1 MPSHRDGLQFAL
13 SVKSIFNKI
22 VDVKPN
28 EVRALW
34 LCFILFF
41 VVLAGYY
48 VIRPIRDNI
57 GATQFENLWWMFTV
71 VLVAMIVANALFS
84 MIVAR
89 MSRRKFIPIAYRF
102 FILNLIIFFVLMQFM
117 PPGKQPWVDGC
128 FFVWVSVFNLF
139 ATAVFW
145 GFMTDIFTNEQGKR
159 LFGFIAVGGSLGGML
174 GPIITASLVH
184 RVSTGVLLLI
194 CAGMLEIA
202 AQSVRF
208 FPAEFRPDNSKS
220 PEDTTA
226 EKPIGGK
233 FWDGVTHIC
242 KSPYLFGLFLFILL
256 YTLTSTWTYFQQ
268 SELTK
273 VGFADRAART
283 AFFAKLD
290 LSVNTLTLLLQ
301 IFLTGRLMK
310 FLGVTVTLL
319 FMPVLSLFGFAA
331 MGLVPVLAVL
341 AVFQVSRRASTFA
354 FMRPAREVLFTVLRR
369 EDKYKAKSFIDTFG
383 YRCGDQFGAW
393 SYGGMQAFG
402 LTLST
407 ISYIAVPAVGCW
419 CALGVWLGRK
429 QRALA
434 DAPAK
439 RDQAAPPRRAV
450 TQWPCRQIWK
460 RQVIRP
466 SESARPRP

>member
-1 MPSHRDGLQFAL
+1 VKRIFA
-13 SVKSIFNKI
+13 KI
-22 VDVKPN
+22 VDVRP
-28 EVRALW
+28 EEIRALW
-34 LCFILFF
+34 LGFIFFF

-48 VIRPIRDNI
+48 VIRPVRDNI

-71 VLVAMIVANALFS
+71 VLVAMIGANALFS

-89 MSRRKFIPIAYRF
+89 MSRRRFIPIAYRF

-117 PPGKQPWVDGC
+117 PPGKQRWVDGC

-145 GFMTDIFTNEQGKR
+145 GFMTDIFTSEQGKR
-159 LFGFIAVGGSLGGML
+159 LFGFIAVGGSLGGIL
-174 GPIITASLVH
+174 GPIITTSLVH
-184 RVSTGVLLLI
+184 HVSTGVLLLI

-208 FPAEFRPDNSKS
+208 FPSEFRPHDSKS
-220 PEDTTA
+220 AEEEAA

-242 KSPYLFGLFLFILL
+242 KSPYLFGLFVFILL
-256 YTLTSTWTYFQQ
+256 YTLTSTWAYFQQ
-268 SELTK
+268 AELTK
-273 VGFADRAART
+273 VGFVDRAART

-310 FLGVTVTLL
+310 FFGVTVTLL

-331 MGLVPVLAVL
+331 MGLAPVLTVL
-341 AVFQVSRRASTFA
+341 AVFQVVRRASTFA

-393 SYGGMQAFG
+393 SYGGMQALG
-402 LTLST
+402 LGLST
-407 ISYIAVPAVGCW
+407 ISYIAVPVVACW
-419 CALGVWLGRK
+419 CALGIWLGRK
-429 QRALA
+429 QRQLA
-434 DAPAK
+434 EAK
-439 RDQAAPPRRAV
+439 RDEAAPLIGAAAPEA
-450 TQWPCRQIWK
+450 
-460 RQVIRP
+460 
-466 SESARPRP
+466 A

>member
-1 MPSHRDGLQFAL
+1 MKKLL
-13 SVKSIFNKI
+13 TKV
-22 VDVKPN
+22 VDVKP
-28 EVRALW
+28 EEIRALW
-34 LCFILFF
+34 LGFVFFF

-48 VIRPIRDNI
+48 VIRPVRDNI
-57 GATQFENLWWMFTV
+57 GANFSENLWWMFTV
-71 VLVAMIVANALFS
+71 VLVTMIVANALFS

-89 MSRRKFIPIAYRF
+89 MSRRRFIPIAYRF
-102 FILNLIIFFVLMQFM
+102 FVLNLIIFFVLMQYV
-117 PPGKQPWVDGC
+117 PPGKRPWVDGC

-145 GFMTDIFTNEQGKR
+145 GFMTDLFTTEQGKR
-159 LFGFIAVGGSLGGML
+159 LFGFIAVGGSLGGIL
-174 GPIITASLVH
+174 GPIITTSLVH
-184 RVSTGVLLLI
+184 YVSTGVLLLI
-194 CAGMLEIA
+194 CAAMLEVA
-202 AQSVRF
+202 AQTMRF
-208 FPAEFRPDNSKS
+208 FPGEFRRGDAKS
-220 PEDTTA
+220 IDDTAAA

-233 FWDGVTHIC
+233 FWDGVAHIC
-242 KSPYLFGLFLFILL
+242 KSPYLFGLFVFILL

-273 VGFADRAART
+273 AGIADKAART

-301 IFLTGRLMK
+301 IFVTGRLMK

-331 MGLVPVLAVL
+331 MGLVPVLTVL
-341 AVFQVSRRASTFA
+341 AAFQVARRASTFA

-393 SYGGMQAFG
+393 SYGGMQG
-402 LTLST
+402 LGLSLST
-407 ISYIAVPAVGCW
+407 ISYIAVPVVAAW

-429 QRALA
+429 QRALT
-434 DAPAK
+434 DAQTK
-439 RDQAAPPRRAV
+439 HDRDVTVGDGAAPEPA
-450 TQWPCRQIWK
+450 
-460 RQVIRP
+460 
-466 SESARPRP
+466 

>member
-34 LCFILFF
+34 LGFILFF

-89 MSRRKFIPIAYRF
+89 MSLRRFIPIAYRF
-102 FILNLIIFFVLMQFM
+102 FILNLIIFFVLMQYM

-145 GFMTDIFTNEQGKR
+145 GFMTDLFTTEQGKR
-159 LFGFIAVGGSLGGML
+159 LFGFIAVGGSLGGIL

-184 RVSTGVLLLI
+184 YISTGFLLLI
-194 CAGMLEIA
+194 CAAMLEVA
-202 AQSVRF
+202 AQSVRL
-208 FPAEFRPDNSKS
+208 FPAEFRRDNTR
-220 PEDTTA
+220 PGDDAAAA

-242 KSPYLFGLFLFILL
+242 KSPYLFGLFLFIFL
-256 YTLTSTWTYFQQ
+256 YTFTSTWTYFQQ

-273 VGFADRAART
+273 SGFVDKAART

-290 LSVNTLTLLLQ
+290 LSVNTLTLVLQ
-301 IFLTGRLMK
+301 IFVTGRLMK

-319 FMPVLSLFGFAA
+319 FMPVLGLFGFAA
-331 MGLVPVLAVL
+331 MGFAPVLPVLA
-341 AVFQVSRRASTFA
+341 AFQIARRASTFA

-393 SYGGMQAFG
+393 SYGGMQALG
-402 LTLST
+402 LGVST
-407 ISYIAVPAVGCW
+407 ISYVAVPVVACW

-434 DAPAK
+434 DAQAK
-439 RDQAAPPRRAV
+439 RDASVADIGTLEDLFA
-450 TQWPCRQIWK
+450 TA
-460 RQVIRP
+460 IR
-466 SESARPRP
+466 SHR

>member
-1 MPSHRDGLQFAL
+1 MNLLR
-13 SVKSIFNKI
+13 KI
-22 VDVKPN
+22 VDVRAD

-34 LCFILFF
+34 LGFLFFF

-57 GATQFENLWWMFTV
+57 GAQQFENLWWMFIV
-71 VLVAMIVANALFS
+71 VLVTMIVANALFS

-89 MSRRKFIPIAYRF
+89 MSRRRFIPIAYRF
-102 FILNLIIFFVLMQFM
+102 FILNLLIFFVLMQFV

-145 GFMTDIFTNEQGKR
+145 GFMTDLFTTEQGKR
-159 LFGFIAVGGSLGGML
+159 LFGFIAVGGSLGGIL
-174 GPIITASLVH
+174 GPIITTSLVH
-184 RVSTGVLLLI
+184 YVSTGFLLLI
-194 CAGMLEIA
+194 CAAMLEIA

-208 FPAEFRPDNSKS
+208 FPAELRGEHAKPTD
-220 PEDTTA
+220 EAATA

-242 KSPYLFGLFLFILL
+242 KSPYLFGLFLFIFL
-256 YTLTSTWTYFQQ
+256 YTFTSTWTYFQQ

-273 VGFADRAART
+273 SGFVDKAART
-283 AFFAKLD
+283 AFFAKID

-301 IFLTGRLMK
+301 IFVTGRLMK

-319 FMPVLSLFGFAA
+319 FMPVLSLFAFAA
-331 MGLVPVLAVL
+331 IALAPVLPVLA
-341 AVFQVSRRASTFA
+341 AFQIARRASTFA

-383 YRCGDQFGAW
+383 YRCGDTFGI
-393 SYGGMQAFG
+393 SYSGLKALGFG
-402 LTLST
+402 LSA
-407 ISYIAVPAVGCW
+407 ISYIAIPIVACW
-419 CALGVWLGRK
+419 CVLGVWLGRK
-429 QRALA
+429 Q
-434 DAPAK
+434 
-439 RDQAAPPRRAV
+439 QAIAQAQQQEIPEVAV
-450 TQWPCRQIWK
+450 TT
-460 RQVIRP
+460 
-466 SESARPRP
+466 

>member
-1 MPSHRDGLQFAL
+1 MKRLFS
-13 SVKSIFNKI
+13 KI

-34 LCFILFF
+34 LGFILFF

-102 FILNLIIFFVLMQFM
+102 FILNLVIFFVLMQFM
-117 PPGKQPWVDGC
+117 PPGKQRWVDGC

-174 GPIITASLVH
+174 GPLITASLVH

-202 AQSVRF
+202 AQSIRF
-208 FPAEFRPDNSKS
+208 FPAEFRRSDSKS
-220 PEDTTA
+220 AEDAAAA

-273 VGFADRAART
+273 VGIVDKAART

-331 MGLVPVLAVL
+331 MGLVPVLTVL
-341 AVFQVSRRASTFA
+341 AIFQVARRASTFA

-393 SYGGMQAFG
+393 SYGGMQALG
-402 LTLST
+402 LSLST
-407 ISYIAVPAVGCW
+407 ISYVAVPVVACW
-419 CALGVWLGRK
+419 CGLGVWLGRK

-434 DAPAK
+434 DAQAK
-439 RDQAAPPRRAV
+439 REALPLTDIAAPEPA
-450 TQWPCRQIWK
+450 
-460 RQVIRP
+460 
-466 SESARPRP
+466 

>member
-34 LCFILFF
+34 LGFILFF

-102 FILNLIIFFVLMQFM
+102 FILNLVIFFVLMQFM

-174 GPIITASLVH
+174 GPLITASLVH

-202 AQSVRF
+202 AQSIRF
-208 FPAEFRPDNSKS
+208 FPAEFRRSDSKS
-220 PEDTTA
+220 AEDTAAA

-273 VGFADRAART
+273 VGIVDKAART

-331 MGLVPVLAVL
+331 MGLVPVLTVL
-341 AVFQVSRRASTFA
+341 AIFQVARRASTFA

-393 SYGGMQAFG
+393 SYGGMQALG
-402 LTLST
+402 LSLST
-407 ISYIAVPAVGCW
+407 ISYVAVPVVACW
-419 CALGVWLGRK
+419 CGLGVWLGRK

-434 DAPAK
+434 DAQAK
-439 RDQAAPPRRAV
+439 REASPLTDIAAPEPA
-450 TQWPCRQIWK
+450 
-460 RQVIRP
+460 
-466 SESARPRP
+466 

>member
-1 MPSHRDGLQFAL
+1 MKKF
-13 SVKSIFNKI
+13 FTKI
-22 VDVKPN
+22 VDVKPD
-28 EVRALW
+28 ELRAMW
-34 LCFILFF
+34 LGFVFFF

-57 GATQFENLWWMFTV
+57 GATYFENLWWMFTV
-71 VLVAMIVANALFS
+71 VLIVMIVANALFS
-84 MIVAR
+84 AIVSR
-89 MSRRKFIPIAYRF
+89 MSRRRFIPIAYRF
-102 FILNLIIFFVLMQFM
+102 FILNLIIFFVLMQYM

-159 LFGFIAVGGSLGGML
+159 LFGFIAVGGSLGGVL
-174 GPIITASLVH
+174 GPIITTSLVH
-184 RVSTGVLLLI
+184 YVSTGVLLLI

-208 FPAEFRPDNSKS
+208 FPAGFHRDNSK
-220 PEDTTA
+220 PTEDATA

-268 SELTK
+268 SELTRT
-273 VGFADRAART
+273 GFVDKAART

-301 IFLTGRLMK
+301 IFLTGRLVK

-319 FMPVLSLFGFAA
+319 FMPVLSLFGFAS
-331 MGLVPVLAVL
+331 MGHVTVIAVL
-341 AVFQVSRRASTFA
+341 AIFQVARRASTFA

-369 EDKYKAKSFIDTFG
+369 EDKYKAKPFIDTFG
-383 YRCGDQFGAW
+383 YRCGDQLGAW
-393 SYGGMQAFG
+393 SYGGLQALGIG
-402 LTLST
+402 LSA
-407 ISYIAVPAVGCW
+407 ISYIAVPVVAGW
-419 CALGVWLGRK
+419 CALGIWLGRK

-434 DAPAK
+434 DAQ
-439 RDQAAPPRRAV
+439 DQARRSADDIV
-450 TQWPCRQIWK
+450 A
-460 RQVIRP
+460 
-466 SESARPRP
+466 SEGA

>member
-1 MPSHRDGLQFAL
+1 
-13 SVKSIFNKI
+13 VKSIFNKI

-34 LCFILFF
+34 LGFILFF

-102 FILNLIIFFVLMQFM
+102 FILNLVIFFVLMQFM

-128 FFVWVSVFNLF
+128 LFVWVSVFNLF

-174 GPIITASLVH
+174 GPLITASLVH

-202 AQSVRF
+202 AQSIRF
-208 FPAEFRPDNSKS
+208 FPAEFRRSDSKS
-220 PEDTTA
+220 AGDAAAA

-273 VGFADRAART
+273 VGIVDKAART

-331 MGLVPVLAVL
+331 MGLVPVLTVL
-341 AVFQVSRRASTFA
+341 AIFQVARRASTFA

-393 SYGGMQAFG
+393 SYGGMQALG
-402 LTLST
+402 LSLST
-407 ISYIAVPAVGCW
+407 ISYVAVPVVACW
-419 CALGVWLGRK
+419 CGLGVWLGRK

-434 DAPAK
+434 DAQAK
-439 RDQAAPPRRAV
+439 REASPLTDIAAPEPA
-450 TQWPCRQIWK
+450 
-460 RQVIRP
+460 
-466 SESARPRP
+466 

>member
-1 MPSHRDGLQFAL
+1 MASLLKR
-13 SVKSIFNKI
+13 I
-22 VDVKPN
+22 VDVKPE
-28 EVRALW
+28 EVRAL
-34 LCFILFF
+34 LLSFIFFF

-48 VIRPIRDNI
+48 VIRPVRDNI
-57 GATQFENLWWMFTV
+57 GATYFENLWWMFTV
-71 VLVAMIVANALFS
+71 VLAVMIVANALFS
-84 MIVAR
+84 AIVSR
-89 MSRRKFIPIAYRF
+89 MSRRRFIPIAYRF
-102 FILNLIIFFVLMQFM
+102 FILNLIIFFVLMKYM

-145 GFMTDIFTNEQGKR
+145 GFMTDLFTTEQGKR

-174 GPIITASLVH
+174 GPIITTSLVH
-184 RVSTGVLLLI
+184 YVSTGILLLI

-202 AQSVRF
+202 AQSVQF
-208 FPAEFRPDNSKS
+208 FPAEFRPDKAK
-220 PEDTTA
+220 PGDEAAAA

-268 SELTK
+268 AELTRS
-273 VGFADRAART
+273 GFVDKAART

-290 LSVNTLTLLLQ
+290 LSVNTLTLFLQ

-310 FLGVTVTLL
+310 YLGVTVTLL
-319 FMPVLSLFGFAA
+319 FMPLLSLLGFAA
-331 MGLVPVLAVL
+331 MGIAPVIAVL
-341 AVFQVSRRASTFA
+341 AVFQVARRASTFA

-383 YRCGDQFGAW
+383 YRCGDQIGAW
-393 SYGGMQAFG
+393 SYGGLQALG
-402 LTLST
+402 LGLSA
-407 ISYIAVPAVGCW
+407 ISFVAVPVVACW

-429 QRALA
+429 QVALA
-434 DAPAK
+434 RGQPQDPA
-439 RDQAAPPRRAV
+439 
-450 TQWPCRQIWK
+450 
-460 RQVIRP
+460 
-466 SESARPRP
+466 

>member
-34 LCFILFF
+34 LGFILFF

-102 FILNLIIFFVLMQFM
+102 FILNLVIFFVLMQFM

-174 GPIITASLVH
+174 GPLITASLVH

-202 AQSVRF
+202 AQSIRF
-208 FPAEFRPDNSKS
+208 FPAEFRRSDSKS
-220 PEDTTA
+220 AEDAAAA

-242 KSPYLFGLFLFILL
+242 KSPYLFGLFVFILL

-341 AVFQVSRRASTFA
+341 AVFQVARRASTFA

-393 SYGGMQAFG
+393 SYGGMQALG
-402 LTLST
+402 LGLST
-407 ISYIAVPAVGCW
+407 ISYIAVPVVACW

-434 DAPAK
+434 DAQAK
-439 RDQAAPPRRAV
+439 RDQAAPLADIAAPEA
-450 TQWPCRQIWK
+450 
-460 RQVIRP
+460 
-466 SESARPRP
+466 A

>member
-1 MPSHRDGLQFAL
+1 MRKFFS
-13 SVKSIFNKI
+13 NI
-22 VDVKPN
+22 VDVKP
-28 EVRALW
+28 EEIRALW
-34 LCFILFF
+34 LGFIFFF

-48 VIRPIRDNI
+48 VIRPVRDNI
-57 GATQFENLWWMFTV
+57 GATYFENLWWMFTV
-71 VLVAMIVANALFS
+71 VLVTMIFANAIFS
-84 MIVAR
+84 AIVSR
-89 MSRRKFIPIAYRF
+89 MSRRRFIPIAYRF
-102 FILNLIIFFVLMQFM
+102 FILNLVIFFVLMQFT

-174 GPIITASLVH
+174 GPLITASLVH

-202 AQSVRF
+202 AQSIRF
-208 FPAEFRPDNSKS
+208 FPAEFRRSDSKS
-220 PEDTTA
+220 AEDTAAA

-273 VGFADRAART
+273 VGIVDKAART

-331 MGLVPVLAVL
+331 MGLVPVLTVL
-341 AVFQVSRRASTFA
+341 AIFQVARRASTFA

-393 SYGGMQAFG
+393 SYGGMQALG
-402 LTLST
+402 LSLSA
-407 ISYIAVPAVGCW
+407 ISYIAVPVVACW

-429 QRALA
+429 QRRLA
-434 DAPAK
+434 DAQAK
-439 RDQAAPPRRAV
+439 RDEAAAV
-450 TQWPCRQIWK
+450 GDIAEP
-460 RQVIRP
+460 
-466 SESARPRP
+466 EAA

>member
-1 MPSHRDGLQFAL
+1 MKKLFT
-13 SVKSIFNKI
+13 KI

-34 LCFILFF
+34 LGFIFFF

-48 VIRPIRDNI
+48 VIRPVRDNI
-57 GATQFENLWWMFTV
+57 GANFSEDLWWMFTV

-84 MIVAR
+84 SIVAR

-102 FILNLIIFFVLMQFM
+102 FIANLLIFFVLMRVIPAKGQI
-117 PPGKQPWVDGC
+117 WVDGA
-128 FFVWVSVFNLF
+128 FFAWVSVFNLF

-145 GFMTDIFTNEQGKR
+145 GFMTDLFTTEQGKR
-159 LFGFIAVGGSLGGML
+159 LFGFIAVGGSLGGIL

-184 RVSTGVLLLI
+184 RVSTGVFLLI

-208 FPAEFRPDNSKS
+208 FPAEFRRNDSTFTENA
-220 PEDTTA
+220 TA
-226 EKPIGGK
+226 DKPIGGK

-256 YTLTSTWTYFQQ
+256 YTLTSTWAYFQQ
-268 SELTK
+268 AELTK
-273 VGFADRAART
+273 AGFVDRAART

-331 MGLVPVLAVL
+331 MGLMPVLTVL
-341 AVFQVSRRASTFA
+341 AAFQIARRASTFA

-383 YRCGDQFGAW
+383 YRCGDQIGAY
-393 SYGGMQAFG
+393 SYKG
-402 LTLST
+402 LQTLGLGLSAV
-407 ISYIAVPAVGCW
+407 SYIAVAAVAAW
-419 CALGVWLGRK
+419 CVLGVWLGRK

-434 DAPAK
+434 SAQAE
-439 RDQAAPPRRAV
+439 RDQASSLADIAAHK
-450 TQWPCRQIWK
+450 T
-460 RQVIRP
+460 
-466 SESARPRP
+466 A